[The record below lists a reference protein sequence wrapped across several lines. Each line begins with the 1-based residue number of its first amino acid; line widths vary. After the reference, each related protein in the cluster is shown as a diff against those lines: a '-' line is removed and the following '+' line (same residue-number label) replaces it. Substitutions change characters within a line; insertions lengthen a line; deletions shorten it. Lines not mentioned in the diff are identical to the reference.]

1 LEYNKFSKPHGTT
14 PEHAVSIPFIRMA
27 SGPMDYTPGAMT
39 NAQQT
44 NFGVFFER
52 PMSQGTRC
60 QQLAMFVLYDAPLQ
74 MLADAPTAYKTDP
87 LILDYLKEV
96 PTVWDETVA
105 LDGKVGDYAVIAR
118 QSGDTWYVAGMTDW
132 DARTL
137 EVDFSF
143 LRNGKY
149 KAQIFQDGINADRI
163 GNDYT
168 LLEKTIEAGSK
179 QQFKL
184 APGGGFVLKIEKL

>member
-1 LEYNKFSKPHGTT
+1 
-14 PEHAVSIPFIRMA
+14 
-27 SGPMDYTPGAMT
+27 
-39 NAQQT
+39 
-44 NFGVFFER
+44 
-52 PMSQGTRC
+52 
-60 QQLAMFVLYDAPLQ
+60 
-74 MLADAPTAYKTDP
+74 
-87 LILDYLKEV
+87 
-96 PTVWDETVA
+96 
-105 LDGKVGDYAVIAR
+105 
-118 QSGDTWYVAGMTDW
+118 MTDW

-137 EVDFSF
+137 EVDISF